1 MSTFPVHTVA
11 TAPAASQPL
20 LQGAQEKFGFLP
32 NLLGEFA
39 QSPASL
45 QAYLGL
51 SQAFSQ
57 SSLSAV
63 EQQIVLA
70 TTSVS
75 NECRYCVAAHSM
87 LLTMSGLAPDQVER
101 VRAGQPLDDARL
113 ETLRTTV
120 VEIVTSRGWTSP
132 ATRVRFHAAGY
143 TVAQYLDVLVGVTQ
157 KTLSNYL
164 NHVAE
169 TPLDAPFEKFA
180 WAPTAQS
187 R

>member
-1 MSTFPVHTVA
+1 MSTFPVHTIA
-11 TAPAASQPL
+11 SAPAASQAL
-20 LQGAQEKFGFLP
+20 LEGAQQKFGFLP

-39 QSPASL
+39 ESPASL

-51 SQAFSQ
+51 SGAFGQ

-63 EQQIVLA
+63 EQQVVLVA
-70 TTSVS
+70 TSVA
-75 NECRYCVAAHSM
+75 NECKYCVAAHSM

-101 VRAGQPLDDARL
+101 VRAGQSLDDATL
-113 ETLRTTV
+113 EALRATV
-120 VEIVTSRGWTSP
+120 VEIVTARGWTSP
-132 ATRVRFHAAGY
+132 DARARFHAAGF
-143 TVAQYLDVLVGVTQ
+143 TVAQYLEVLVGVTQ

-180 WAPTAQS
+180 WVPHPQEG
-187 R
+187 

>member
-1 MSTFPVHTVA
+1 MLEEA
-11 TAPAASQPL
+11 RQ
-20 LQGAQEKFGFLP
+20 KFGFLP

-39 QSPASL
+39 ESPASL
-45 QAYLGL
+45 RAYWRL
-51 SQAFSQ
+51 SQAFGE

-70 TTSVS
+70 ATSVA
-75 NECRYCVAAHSM
+75 NECKYCVAAHSM
-87 LLTMSGLAPDQVER
+87 LLTMSGLAPDQVDR
-101 VRAGQPLDDARL
+101 LRAGQSLADPKFEA
-113 ETLRTTV
+113 LRATV
-120 VEIVTSRGWTSP
+120 TEIVTARGWTSP
-132 ATRVRFHAAGY
+132 DVRARFHAAGF

-169 TPLDAPFEKFA
+169 TPLDGPFEKFA
-180 WAPTAQS
+180 WSPAPQS

>member
-1 MSTFPVHTVA
+1 MSTFPVHTIDS
-11 TAPAASQPL
+11 APETSQPFL
-20 LQGAQEKFGFLP
+20 EGATRKFGFLP
-32 NLLGEFA
+32 NILGEFA
-39 QSPASL
+39 ESPASL
-45 QAYLGL
+45 EAYLGL

-63 EQQIVLA
+63 EQQIVLVA
-70 TTSVS
+70 TSVA
-75 NECRYCVAAHSM
+75 NGCKYCVAAHSM
-87 LLTMSGLAPDQVER
+87 LLTMSGLAPDQVEC
-101 VRAGQPLDDARL
+101 VRAGQSLEDAKL
-113 ETLRTTV
+113 EALRATV
-120 VEIVTSRGWTSP
+120 VEIVTARGWTSP
-132 ATRVRFHAAGY
+132 ETRARFHAAGF

>member
-1 MSTFPVHTVA
+1 MSTFPLHTIA
-11 TAPAASQPL
+11 SAPAASQPL
-20 LQGAQEKFGFLP
+20 LEGAQQKFGFLP

-39 QSPASL
+39 EAPASL

-51 SQAFSQ
+51 SEAFSQ

-70 TTSVS
+70 ATSVA
-75 NECRYCVAAHSM
+75 NECQYCVAAHSM
-87 LLTMSGLAPDQVER
+87 LLTMNGLTPDQVER
-101 VRAGQPLDDARL
+101 VRAGQSLDDARL
-113 ETLRTTV
+113 ETLRATV
-120 VEIVTSRGWTSP
+120 VEIVTARGWTSP
-132 ATRVRFHAAGY
+132 ETRARFHAAGF

-157 KTLSNYL
+157 KTLSNYM

-169 TPLDAPFEKFA
+169 TPLDTPFQKFA
-180 WAPTAQS
+180 WAPASQS